1 MSRIDNNR
9 SLITYQQKFYNESKF
24 RYSNRKQHKEHISR
38 TPLKK
43 LLIKRLSYK
52 RDIIHTNLF
61 QKMALSDCIKHN
73 NRKIFEVLI
82 KIQG

>member
-1 MSRIDNNR
+1 MSRIDNNK

-43 LLIKRLSYK
+43 LLIKIILQKGYNTYKPLSK
-52 RDIIHTNLF
+52 ND
-61 QKMALSDCIKHN
+61 
-73 NRKIFEVLI
+73 FE
-82 KIQG
+82 